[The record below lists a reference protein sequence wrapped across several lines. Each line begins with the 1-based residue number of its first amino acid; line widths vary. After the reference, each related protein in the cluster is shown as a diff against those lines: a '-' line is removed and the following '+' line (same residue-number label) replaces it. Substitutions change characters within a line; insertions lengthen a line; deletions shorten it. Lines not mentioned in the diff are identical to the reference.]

1 MLSDFEWNDCT
12 VKCAIGHSLA
22 HFCLNVFD
30 FYFIPSLWQWLR
42 LALHSSFDLGI
53 FIVSVELV
61 HWLYTKCHVWNNH
74 NEKQTTCSR
83 TGHYNSRAKEKKRKR
98 AKDRMISMIVGKAK
112 KFRACR
118 MPKYC
123 PNNKWN
129 AKHET
134 NIHRSLIAQNHALNG
149 SIAISRSAPHRTA
162 PKTDIYSIYL
172 NERNETKFINKF
184 NHFPIIFRPF
194 DGFYCSFSLICVLF
208 NFSCSFAFGS
218 TFRGIQFSFF
228 SSSIYFSS
236 EMKRN
241 E

>member
-1 MLSDFEWNDCT
+1 MKQSQWKTNNVLT
-12 VKCAIGHSLA
+12 YRSLQ
-22 HFCLNVFD
+22 FT
-30 FYFIPSLWQWLR
+30 SK
-42 LALHSSFDLGI
+42 
-53 FIVSVELV
+53 E
-61 HWLYTKCHVWNNH
+61 
-74 NEKQTTCSR
+74 
-83 TGHYNSRAKEKKRKR
+83 KEKKRKR
-98 AKDRMISMIVGKAK
+98 AQNRVISMIVGKAK

-123 PNNKWN
+123 PNSKWN

-149 SIAISRSAPHRTA
+149 SIAMNRSAPHSA

-228 SSSIYFSS
+228 RLFILQVKWK
-236 EMKRN
+236 EMNSKERYWICVGKRIFCIFYSRCN
-241 E
+241 HSNKYDK